1 MDRYIRDNLL
11 KKKKIAKD
19 LLKKRWD
26 KLSSCAAN
34 KRMDTHLVRSRHTT
48 SCPTFVNFNA
58 PSHGLSCGYGRK
70 GKDAMKGF
78 FVVEYYL
85 FSLLLSSK

>member
-1 MDRYIRDNLL
+1 
-11 KKKKIAKD
+11 
-19 LLKKRWD
+19 
-26 KLSSCAAN
+26 
-34 KRMDTHLVRSRHTT
+34 MDTHLVRSRHTT

-78 FVVEYYL
+78 FVVE
-85 FSLLLSSK
+85 F